1 MDNAETLACDV
12 LRRITVFRVG
22 DGTWEVSRESAEGVA
37 SPHMMILTCDDTTVI
52 RGVGRN
58 ASVFAMLLEST
69 SNVFG
74 VKLAAMAKRLAK
86 ARAERMNGLQWI
98 MFTRGAEA

>member
-12 LRRITVFRVG
+12 LRRIKVSRVG
-22 DGTWEVSRESAEGVA
+22 DGTWEVSREGAEGVA
-37 SPHMMILTCDDTTVI
+37 SPHMMILTCDDATVI
-52 RGVGRN
+52 RGIGRN
-58 ASVFAMLLEST
+58 AS
-69 SNVFG
+69 VFG

-86 ARAERMNGLQWI
+86 ARARQMNGLQWI

>member
-1 MDNAETLACDV
+1 MDDAEILACDA
-12 LRRITVFRVG
+12 LRRITVSRVG
-22 DGTWEVSRESAEGVA
+22 DGTWEVSREGAEGIA
-37 SPHMMILTCDDTTVI
+37 SPHMMILTCDDATVI
-52 RGVGRN
+52 RGIGRN
-58 ASVFAMLLEST
+58 ASVFAVLLEST
-69 SNVFG
+69 SSVFG